1 MTRSKR
7 YANHAGGKKYN
18 AANHDELPKS
28 TAHKDHS
35 SKLEA
40 SEIFKTVWQRCKEH
54 EGYQRMKEEFL
65 KEQKAWE
72 KGGKGERKA
81 EREEGKS

>member
-18 AANHDELPKS
+18 AATHKELAKS
-28 TAHKDHS
+28 TTHKDHT

-40 SEIFKTVWQRCKEH
+40 SEIFKEVWQRCREH
-54 EGYQRMKEEFL
+54 EGYQRMKEEFV
-65 KEQKAWE
+65 KGQKAWE

-81 EREEGKS
+81 ERKGKES